1 MIYFNSN
8 RRPLPRSV
16 VLKGRRK
23 VRKFGGH
30 IMLPPSWLKKGYI
43 TALSKFGGP
52 WPPYPQYSDSPVLLR
67 LHNIALPIIESDANR
82 SATSCIVQCQLFEK
96 VKSEAE
102 ASLKSQL
109 FSLIKCNIC
118 IIKIIPGCCGFY
130 YVSTLKCGAILQPW
144 YSFNDVTST

>member
-1 MIYFNSN
+1 MKRWVNDTLNPFNFLATFYVFRHLPYLYSVKIWGAMATIY
-8 RRPLPRSV
+8 P
-16 VLKGRRK
+16 
-23 VRKFGGH
+23 H
-30 IMLPPSWLKKGYI
+30 D
-43 TALSKFGGP
+43 
-52 WPPYPQYSDSPVLLR
+52 SDSPVLLR

-109 FSLIKCNIC
+109 FSLIKCNFC

-144 YSFNDVTST
+144 YSFNDAGVTST